1 MYENLNVSFPLV
13 WLPISDFHKRQLM
26 RSSIRCYD
34 WFSDTHLFENL
45 ISFTPA
51 IYISTNQEP
60 ITWAPAQIQF
70 YELKGV
76 VQNPSIK
83 TSFIVQCWL
92 LQRPSSESACSK
104 LGLRHFLLLC
114 GLPHNNS
121 PITCSQF
128 PVPTCPSLILVSS
141 VNFPLK
147 CHAEN

>member
-1 MYENLNVSFPLV
+1 MWAHIATMKCLKARPDRVLSGHKPHKLVIHGVLKALSFSVKLQTKWSINGVHIYHKITFMYENLNVSFPLV

-92 LQRPSSESACSK
+92 L
-104 LGLRHFLLLC
+104 
-114 GLPHNNS
+114 
-121 PITCSQF
+121 
-128 PVPTCPSLILVSS
+128 
-141 VNFPLK
+141 
-147 CHAEN
+147 